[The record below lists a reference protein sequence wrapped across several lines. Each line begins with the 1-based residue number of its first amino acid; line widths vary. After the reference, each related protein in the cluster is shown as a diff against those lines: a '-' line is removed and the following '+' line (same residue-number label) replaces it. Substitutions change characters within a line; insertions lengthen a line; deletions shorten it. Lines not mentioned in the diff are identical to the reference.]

1 MGRTNLRL
9 GPSARRCSLLF
20 LAALLAFPSQAVRT
34 LRREG
39 VGAIAYHRDSGSF
52 GWSVEGNARQ
62 TQVDALKTCGHPSCE
77 VVLKLRNDCGAI
89 AGGPKKSALGKG
101 ATRQEAETKA
111 LKACGAGCEPV
122 VWACTR

>member
-1 MGRTNLRL
+1 MGRS
-9 GPSARRCSLLF
+9 GAA
-20 LAALLAFPSQAVRT
+20 LAALILFTAAADAQPVR
-34 LRREG
+34 RYAREG

-62 TQVDALKTCGHPSCE
+62 AQVEALRQCGHPSCE
-77 VVLKLRNDCGAI
+77 VVLKLRNNCGAV
-89 AGGPKKSALGKG
+89 ANGPKKSASAKG

-111 LKACGAGCEPV
+111 LKACGERCEPV